1 MELNLSEEYKSYP
14 FQRRFYL
21 NYPLS
26 DDGSENR
33 SGNRL
38 VHAESLIKV
47 VRLKLFLIL

>member
-1 MELNLSEEYKSYP
+1 MKSTRVTHP
-14 FQRRFYL
+14 SRRRFYL

-38 VHAESLIKV
+38 VNAESLIKV
-47 VRLKLFLIL
+47 LRLKLFLIL

>member
-1 MELNLSEEYKSYP
+1 MKSTRVNHP
-14 FQRRFYL
+14 SQRRFYL

-47 VRLKLFLIL
+47 LRLKLFLVL

>member
-1 MELNLSEEYKSYP
+1 MKSTRVTHP
-14 FQRRFYL
+14 SQRRFYL

-47 VRLKLFLIL
+47 LRLKLFLVL